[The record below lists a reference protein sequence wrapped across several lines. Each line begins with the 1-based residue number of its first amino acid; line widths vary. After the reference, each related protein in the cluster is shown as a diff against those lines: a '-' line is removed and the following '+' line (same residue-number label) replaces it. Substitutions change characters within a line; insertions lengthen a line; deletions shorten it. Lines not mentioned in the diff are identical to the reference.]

1 MALQVGCQGLELV
14 LKEQHT
20 TPRNL
25 IMATKLIHCRYL
37 ELDSTAGPLSKALVL
52 CPLLAVL

>member
-25 IMATKLIHCRYL
+25 IMATKLIGILSWIPQL
-37 ELDSTAGPLSKALVL
+37 ETKGLCLRLSGIIYTLY
-52 CPLLAVL
+52 